1 MTSKKLLPDLLAS
14 LLLLLST
21 LYYSFTFIDFS
32 IPPFEDAAMLMRYAQ
47 HLAGGHGIVWNIG
60 EAPVDGATDFLF
72 MVASAAL
79 IKLGFTVGQAVR
91 GIGFASHLLT
101 VLIIYWANRRIHNGN
116 IPFSFLSGLY
126 LAVGTGLSY
135 VSAYFGTPFFALAAA
150 STWTL
155 GLVLMKE
162 QSPERRSV
170 RSEAENQTAVE
181 GPRWWFSLLFAL
193 SGIVTGLIRPE
204 GVILASLMLLAVV
217 LMRMSEGPLSL
228 WERAR
233 VRGVIP
239 VIITF
244 ALVFLT
250 LGGAYFLWRWDY
262 FGYPLPNPFYKKG
275 EEGWDWFTFNGS
287 ILNALRLALPTAF
300 VFILAF
306 RSKATT
312 RLAIAYLIPILGFA
326 AAFGLISDEMNY
338 GARFQYAIVPIALM
352 SWIPLTGSL
361 RLEALNQLKVRERA
375 AYFLALIGLAF
386 GIVYYSWFQNCFLA
400 LYQQSCDRPYER
412 DGRLE
417 MAQMLAEYRGKGY
430 VIATTEAGLIPY
442 YSGWTAIDT
451 WGLNDRFI
459 AHNGSITVEYLDKYK
474 PHIIMFH
481 DYYSPLVPPRLTEAN
496 LAQRWFSMTI
506 LMKTYAEDN
515 GYTLAAV
522 FGDSPY
528 DTHYFYVRPGFED
541 SKRLVEQISKF
552 RDYFYPTTGKRSIN
566 YAIFAEP

>member
-1 MTSKKLLPDLLAS
+1 MTSKKLLPDLLIS
-14 LLLLLST
+14 LLLLFT
-21 LYYSFTFIDFS
+21 ILYYSFTFIDFT

-79 IKLGFTVGQAVR
+79 IKLGFTVGQSVR

-101 VLIIYWANRRIHNGN
+101 VLIIYWTNRRIHNGN

-126 LAVGTGLSY
+126 LAIGTGLSY

-155 GLVLMKE
+155 GLILMKE
-162 QSPERRSV
+162 P
-170 RSEAENQTAVE
+170 N
-181 GPRWWFSLLFAL
+181 PRWGLSLAFAL
-193 SGIVTGLIRPE
+193 SGLVTGLIRPE
-204 GVILASLMLLAVV
+204 GVILASLMLLSVIV
-217 LMRMSEGPLSL
+217 MRGLRNSVSII
-228 WERAR
+228 
-233 VRGVIP
+233 VIFGV
-239 VIITF
+239 
-244 ALVFLT
+244 VFLT

-275 EEGWDWFTFNGS
+275 EEGWDWFTFNS
-287 ILNALRLALPTAF
+287 SLLNTLRLCLPVAF
-300 VFILAF
+300 AFILAF
-306 RSKATT
+306 RSKETT
-312 RLAIAYLIPILGFA
+312 RAAVAYLIPILGFA

-352 SWIPLTGSL
+352 SWIPLIGNL
-361 RLEALNQLKVRERA
+361 RLEALTQFQVRERA
-375 AYFLALIGLAF
+375 AYFVALIGLAA

-400 LYQQSCDRPYER
+400 LYQQACDRPYER

-417 MAQMLAEYRGKGY
+417 MAQMLADFRGKGY

-442 YSGWTAIDT
+442 YSGWAAIDT
-451 WGLNDRFI
+451 WGLNDQFI

-474 PHIIMFH
+474 PEIIMFH
-481 DYYSPLVPPRLTEAN
+481 DYYSPLVPPKLTGAN

-506 LMKTYAEDN
+506 LMKTYAEEN
-515 GYTLAAV
+515 GYILAAV

-552 RDYFYPTTGKRSIN
+552 KDYFYPTTGKRSIN
-566 YAIFAEP
+566 YAQYDDGP